1 MKELQTPCGY
11 LNLYDES
18 GELVSFD
25 VCTDERT
32 HLKIYDEIVD
42 EHISVKAV
50 LDEIIINPSSL
61 VVGKKYVLKVSGNLH
76 FEYGDADEYSIS
88 NVVST
93 SDASLSLGAYDPND
107 IENQAI
113 AFGKSNNDGLCFTS
127 NDIEKDKQYI
137 PNERGGMDPPA
148 QYDQT
153 NFHGY
158 VILPLEDWSGFS
170 FQLLDYSIP
179 VIKFKLAWIEHLHD
193 VKVSE
198 YQNVV
203 TSLST
208 F

>member
-107 IENQAI
+107 IE
-113 AFGKSNNDGLCFTS
+113 
-127 NDIEKDKQYI
+127 KDKQYI
-137 PNERGGMDPPA
+137 PNERGGMAPPA

-203 TSLST
+203 TSLSM

>member
-1 MKELQTPCGY
+1 MNELQTPCGC
-11 LNLYDES
+11 LNLFDES
-18 GELVSFD
+18 GGLVSFD
-25 VCTDERT
+25 VCAGERT
-32 HLKIYDEIVD
+32 RLKIYDEIVD

-50 LDEIIINPSSL
+50 LDEIIIDPSSL
-61 VVGKKYVLKVSGNLH
+61 VVGMNYVLKLSGDFH

-93 SDASLSLGAYDPND
+93 NDASLSLGAYDPND
-107 IENQAI
+107 A
-113 AFGKSNNDGLCFTS
+113 
-127 NDIEKDKQYI
+127 EKDRQYI

-158 VILPLEDWSGFS
+158 VLLPLEDWSGFS
-170 FQLLDYSIP
+170 FRLLDYSIP
-179 VIKFKLAWIEHLHD
+179 EIKFKLAWIEHLHD

>member
-107 IENQAI
+107 IE
-113 AFGKSNNDGLCFTS
+113 
-127 NDIEKDKQYI
+127 KDKQYI

-203 TSLST
+203 TSLSM

>member
-1 MKELQTPCGY
+1 MEQILMKELQTPCGY

-50 LDEIIINPSSL
+50 LEEIKINPSSL

-93 SDASLSLGAYDPND
+93 SDASLSLGAYDP
-107 IENQAI
+107 
-113 AFGKSNNDGLCFTS
+113 

-203 TSLST
+203 TSLSM